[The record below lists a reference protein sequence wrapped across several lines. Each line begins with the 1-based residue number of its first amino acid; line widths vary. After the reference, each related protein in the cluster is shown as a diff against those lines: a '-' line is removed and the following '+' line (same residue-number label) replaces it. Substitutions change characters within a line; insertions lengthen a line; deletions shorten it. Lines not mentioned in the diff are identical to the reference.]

1 MDANQCADLIKMMK
15 KGISGALVIFA
26 FLVSMPPGQV
36 TASATFET
44 EARVQIVIEPTGQ
57 RGGSLPLPDFK
68 SIQIK
73 SSKVPDRGSSPLSV
87 ESGDARYLPKLN
99 EWIKNSLVLCGIG
112 ILLIASVLYGRK
124 KVMDRLTLKK
134 G

>member
-15 KGISGALVIFA
+15 KGISGAFVILA
-26 FLVSMPPGQV
+26 YLVSMPPGQV

-73 SSKVPDRGSSPLSV
+73 SSKVPDRGLSSLSV

>member
-44 EARVQIVIEPTGQ
+44 EARVQIVIDQSGQ

-73 SSKVPDRGSSPLSV
+73 SPKVPDRGSSPLSI
-87 ESGDARYLPKLN
+87 ESGGARYLPKLN
-99 EWIKNSLVLCGIG
+99 EWIKNSLVLCGSC
-112 ILLIASVLYGRK
+112 ILLIASVLYGRE

>member
-1 MDANQCADLIKMMK
+1 MMK

>member
-1 MDANQCADLIKMMK
+1 MAY
-15 KGISGALVIFA
+15 
-26 FLVSMPPGQV
+26 LVSMPPGQV

-73 SSKVPDRGSSPLSV
+73 SSKVPDRGLSSLSV